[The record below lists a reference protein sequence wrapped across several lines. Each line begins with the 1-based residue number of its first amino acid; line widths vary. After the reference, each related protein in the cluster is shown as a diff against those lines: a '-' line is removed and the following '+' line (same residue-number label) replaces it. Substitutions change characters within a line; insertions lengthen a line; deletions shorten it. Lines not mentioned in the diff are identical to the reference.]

1 MNHQA
6 VISLSRAHGRR
17 HLFECPVPVESSIEL
32 TISTA
37 RASNM
42 SDGTT
47 SHYAGKQLVRAAL
60 SASQFAELITTMNS
74 GGVPCT
80 LSRFDGAQIPEPS
93 APSSDPVGDLAGKR
107 ARAGYDRHVKAM
119 TEQIGSLKRDLDE
132 GKVPVRLVQKMQATL
147 RDVEHF
153 VSMLQSDTDFVEQQ
167 LLEKAGRLTQQ
178 VKTEVHATFDL
189 LVKQAGQVALT
200 ADHPSSSSPRLLP

>member
-1 MNHQA
+1 MDHKA
-6 VISLSRAHGRR
+6 IISLSRAHGRR
-17 HLFECPVPVESSIEL
+17 HLFECPVSVESSIEL

-47 SHYAGKQLVRAAL
+47 SHYAGRQLIRVAL

-80 LSRFDGAQIPEPS
+80 LSRFDGTQIPEPQ
-93 APSSDPVGDLAGKR
+93 APSSDPIGDLAGKR

-119 TEQIGSLKRDLDE
+119 NEQIGSLKRDLNE
-132 GKVPVRLVQKMQATL
+132 GKVPVRLAQKMQATL
-147 RDVEHF
+147 RDMEHF
-153 VSMLQSDTDFVEQQ
+153 VSMLQSDTDFVEHQ
-167 LLEKAGRLTQQ
+167 LLEQADKLTQQ
-178 VKTEVHATFDL
+178 IKTEVHATFDL
-189 LVKQAGQVALT
+189 LVKQAGQAALT
-200 ADHPSSSSPRLLP
+200 DAHPSSSSPRLLP